1 MFLYNSIFWDGWII
15 VESGVK
21 EDTEKG
27 HRCFDGNVA
36 VSATIGIDR
45 KVCFIGLK
53 DLYSGE
59 KFPELSSIL

>member
-1 MFLYNSIFWDGWII
+1 MVRSLLKVVSKKTLERGT
-15 VESGVK
+15 SQ
-21 EDTEKG
+21 

-36 VSATIGIDR
+36 VSAMIGIDR

-59 KFPELSSIL
+59 KFSELSSIL